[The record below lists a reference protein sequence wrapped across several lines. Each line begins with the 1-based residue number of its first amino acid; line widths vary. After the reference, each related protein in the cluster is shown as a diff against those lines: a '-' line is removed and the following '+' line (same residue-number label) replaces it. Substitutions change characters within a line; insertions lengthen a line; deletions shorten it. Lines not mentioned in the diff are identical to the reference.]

1 MSLFFI
7 ENYQNSHISL
17 KNQTPKLSHRKGADL
32 RFPIIGW
39 HDEVASLAVLVQ
51 KMSKYITHEM
61 EGRADAKPDKWFPEY
76 AKYGMIEE

>member
-17 KNQTPKLSHRKGADL
+17 KNQTTKLSHRKGADL

-51 KMSKYITHEM
+51 KMSKYITQLTRWKAVPM
-61 EGRADAKPDKWFPEY
+61 PNPTNGFPNMQNTE
-76 AKYGMIEE
+76 